1 MLNYEIYST
10 FNDDFVFQI
19 HERDFPSHMSSRG
32 PLEESGSF
40 VIDKYAGRDTD
51 FSVFALLDR
60 EYGFLKSVSVRDR
73 RGKQYRGIHDGLS
86 AYHILS
92 VHRVPFEP
100 VRKIRVICAFL
111 LVLST
116 PTPPSLVFL

>member
-1 MLNYEIYST
+1 MKFTVHLMLIL
-10 FNDDFVFQI
+10 FFQI

-60 EYGFLKSVSVRDR
+60 EYGFPKSVSVRDR
-73 RGKQYRGIHDGLS
+73 RGQQYRSIPAGPS
-86 AYHILS
+86 AYHTLS
-92 VHRVPFEP
+92 VQRLPF
-100 VRKIRVICAFL
+100 
-111 LVLST
+111 
-116 PTPPSLVFL
+116 